1 MKYIVQTY
9 TDNPRSPV
17 ATIRNWITLETH
29 TLKRDA
35 VKSMAYFVEAFPA
48 KQFRVINQDTFR
60 AALVQENRAA
70 FRKDH
75 PSLLTIGA

>member
-9 TDNPRSPV
+9 TDNPQSPV

-29 TLKRDA
+29 ALKRDA
-35 VKSMAYFVEAFPA
+35 VKSMAYFAEAFPA
-48 KQFRVINQDTFR
+48 KQFRVINLDTFR

-70 FRKDH
+70 FRADH
-75 PSLLTIGA
+75 PLTIGA

>member
-29 TLKRDA
+29 PLKRDA
-35 VKSMAYFVEAFPA
+35 VKSMAYFAEAFPA
-48 KQFRVINQDTFR
+48 KQFRVIGLDKLR

-75 PSLLTIGA
+75 PLLLTLGA